1 VGKGFRKTDFY
12 GVFPPPENP
21 DIFTE
26 TREAVHAQKKR
37 VAATPYSMAAM
48 QQLSGFVDD
57 TERLLTEKLDG
68 FVGKGSCNLGD
79 WLHYFAFDV
88 SKNKQKE
95 LRRKLHL
102 NMQNVFGNLRSR
114 TPPLP
119 NSYTDHF
126 ALSRS

>member
-37 VAATPYSMAAM
+37 VAATSYSMAAM

-57 TERLLTEKLDG
+57 TERLLIEKLDG
-68 FVGKGSCNLGD
+68 FAARPGGICNLGD

-88 SKNKQKE
+88 RAVHHSALAQI
-95 LRRKLHL
+95 
-102 NMQNVFGNLRSR
+102 QN
-114 TPPLP
+114 TK
-119 NSYTDHF
+119 Y
-126 ALSRS
+126 

>member
-1 VGKGFRKTDFY
+1 VVRIAPNELSFSSPNAAKDIFTVGKGFRKTDFY

-57 TERLLTEKLDG
+57 TERLLIEKLDG
-68 FVGKGSCNLGD
+68 FASRPGGTCDLGN
-79 WLHYFAFDV
+79 WMHYFAFDV
-88 SKNKQKE
+88 
-95 LRRKLHL
+95 
-102 NMQNVFGNLRSR
+102 
-114 TPPLP
+114 
-119 NSYTDHF
+119 
-126 ALSRS
+126 